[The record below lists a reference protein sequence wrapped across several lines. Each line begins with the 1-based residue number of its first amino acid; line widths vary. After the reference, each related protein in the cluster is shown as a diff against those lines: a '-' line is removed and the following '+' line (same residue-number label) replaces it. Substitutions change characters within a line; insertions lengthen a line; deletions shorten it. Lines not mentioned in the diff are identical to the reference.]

1 MSASLPRGWVL
12 RPLPEIAQINPP
24 LDRSVSGDD
33 TPVTFVPMRA
43 VGVEGSGLVA
53 PETRPYGEVK
63 RGFTAFRSGDVIM
76 AKITPCMEN
85 GKTMLVPEVP
95 SGVCFGSTEFHVIR
109 PEAGINGKYMEQFLL
124 RHETRRDAQRKM
136 GGAVGQ
142 MRVPKA
148 FLQSLQVPVPPQ
160 AEQDRLVQFVGE
172 TSFDLDAG
180 IAALQRCLSQAN
192 SLRQSL
198 LHQAFTGDLVPQDA
212 NDEPASKLLQRIA
225 RERTARQRS
234 KSKRGLARRE
244 HPQPLRRR

>member
-109 PEAGINGKYMEQFLL
+109 PEAGINGKWIELFLL

-160 AEQDRLVQFVGE
+160 AEQDRLVQFVVE
-172 TSFDLDAG
+172 TSLDLDAG
-180 IAALQRCLSQAN
+180 IDTLQRLSQKAKR
-192 SLRQSL
+192 LRQSL
-198 LHQAFTGDLVPQDA
+198 LHKTFTGDLVSQDP
-212 NDEPASKLLQRIA
+212 NDEPAARLLECIA
-225 RERTARQRS
+225 RDRKARQRQEV
-234 KSKRGLARRE
+234 K
-244 HPQPLRRR
+244 RRRR